1 MDHVD
6 VGVRAPDHHHAV
18 AEMQP
23 REQGVVHAVA
33 GFHARFAVLD
43 ELEHAHE
50 VLERGA
56 LVPVREPRVDVGQA
70 ALDRGLG
77 ARVVDRRHESLLLA
91 REHRRIT
98 RIVGPDPVGSQL
110 TQRIEVVVHSS
121 LPVDVSSSRIRI
133 LARLRRERTV
143 PTGTPSAAAISS

>member
-1 MDHVD
+1 M
-6 VGVRAPDHHHAV
+6 P
-18 AEMQP
+18 
-23 REQGVVHAVA
+23 AVA
-33 GFHARFAVLD
+33 GFHARLAVLH

-50 VLERGA
+50 VLERGP
-56 LVPVREPRVDVGQA
+56 LVAVREARVHVGQA

-77 ARVVDRRHESLLLA
+77 AGVIDGRHESLLLT

-98 RIVGPDPVGSQL
+98 GIVGPDPVGSQL
-110 TQRIEVVVHSS
+110 TQRIEVVVHPS
-121 LPVDVSSSRIRI
+121 LPVAWSSSRIRI